1 MNKLLILFVAS
12 SLMVQCKSKN
22 KNDNQDPTGN
32 INDTI
37 AKYDPVEKNNPN
49 TNYQPAWKGQTRT
62 FGIKTAAQIEHTII
76 STTLNNP
83 WSINVLNDNEFII
96 TERDGAIVLVNNVS

>member
-1 MNKLLILFVAS
+1 
-12 SLMVQCKSKN
+12 MVQCKSKN

-49 TNYQPAWKGQTRT
+49 A
-62 FGIKTAAQIEHTII
+62 H
-76 STTLNNP
+76 S
-83 WSINVLNDNEFII
+83 EF
-96 TERDGAIVLVNNVS
+96 LVNVYLKHCKHAFDKIDVNQAIKPKEDDFFSLPAEG